1 MLYNLDH
8 TVLENRTIK
17 LAIRAVSYNAPLSFR
32 IKGVMT
38 IEKLKSLM
46 KLVDQISDARVYKAV
61 MLLGF
66 FGLFRLA
73 TLVPSS
79 QSGFSAARFP
89 THGDVIWG
97 SPGAH
102 FITKCAK
109 NMQTL
114 GQVQV
119 IQLPYLSD
127 KSICPVSAHS
137 SQNTSYSPLPDFT
150 YGPPPVRI
158 RISQPPLFGSLLG
171 FRQ

>member
-66 FGLFRLA
+66 FRLFRLA

-109 NMQTL
+109 NMQHWVRFKLFSFHTSRTRVYA
-114 GQVQV
+114 QC
-119 IQLPYLSD
+119 QLTEYELF
-127 KSICPVSAHS
+127 SA
-137 SQNTSYSPLPDFT
+137 P
-150 YGPPPVRI
+150 
-158 RISQPPLFGSLLG
+158 
-171 FRQ
+171 